1 MPPSERRKV
10 SRDEH
15 VRFIFGEYQYELV
28 ERDKKVSVCICDNHQ
43 TLQKKSTF
51 SLMIVPF
58 GNIFVLIGL
67 LRDPE
72 MSPYRVKNL
81 SGDDSRYPP
90 ISHQKCLYP
99 NVDVLDFLREIL
111 GGIIVLLVSQPAA
124 AKNILLQNRNGN
136 CRESPLIVLE
146 DVAI

>member
-1 MPPSERRKV
+1 
-10 SRDEH
+10 
-15 VRFIFGEYQYELV
+15 
-28 ERDKKVSVCICDNHQ
+28 
-43 TLQKKSTF
+43 
-51 SLMIVPF
+51 MIVPF

-111 GGIIVLLVSQPAA
+111 GGIIVLLVSQPTA
-124 AKNILLQNRNGN
+124 AKNTLLQNRNGT

>member
-1 MPPSERRKV
+1 
-10 SRDEH
+10 
-15 VRFIFGEYQYELV
+15 
-28 ERDKKVSVCICDNHQ
+28 
-43 TLQKKSTF
+43 
-51 SLMIVPF
+51 MIVPF